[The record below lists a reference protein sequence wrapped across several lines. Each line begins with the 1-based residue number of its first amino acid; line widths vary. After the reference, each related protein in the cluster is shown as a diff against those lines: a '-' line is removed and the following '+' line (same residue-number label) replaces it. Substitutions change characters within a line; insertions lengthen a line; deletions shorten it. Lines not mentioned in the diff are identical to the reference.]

1 MHLSPVYPW
10 FTSHLQRIT
19 HFGQLP
25 LKTLI
30 YLECSSIL
38 SWHQKCQHLFS
49 GCFRLG
55 LNLEKHVAMGQNSES
70 QKGRFNMFTM
80 VEDVEDRLMWVKNY
94 QVPSLNKEIL
104 THIYIYIIGTWHFE
118 IRTHYCQLLIG
129 TPSLTHGHVR
139 SHLGQFGAECG
150 LVHRRGSRQGARL
163 TKRGAAVGAAGAAL
177 SVCYVTWWPY
187 GNYM

>member
-1 MHLSPVYPW
+1 
-10 FTSHLQRIT
+10 
-19 HFGQLP
+19 
-25 LKTLI
+25 
-30 YLECSSIL
+30 
-38 SWHQKCQHLFS
+38 
-49 GCFRLG
+49 
-55 LNLEKHVAMGQNSES
+55 
-70 QKGRFNMFTM
+70 MFTM

-104 THIYIYIIGTWHFE
+104 THIYIYIIGTWHLE

-163 TKRGAAVGAAGAAL
+163 TKRGAAVGAAGA
-177 SVCYVTWWPY
+177 VCYVTW
-187 GNYM
+187 